1 MDRSKL
7 STGQKLV
14 FYGGL
19 FLDHQPPLHPLVPGG
34 RLRRRRH
41 RQVDGF
47 GAGFYAW
54 FGSLC
59 GIAAAAVVYLK
70 ASGRGKVDSWQFKAE
85 YLVLI
90 LSAVA
95 FVLILVRLIT
105 EADSVFLGT
114 ILGLLVGGLMTL
126 GAFLDSGLK
135 LPQRKPAAAEAAPS
149 GAEPPPPPPP
159 PGVGRSVI
167 ISGAATAAPE
177 ARGAS
182 RARRNP
188 LR

>member
-19 FLDHQPPLHPLVPGG
+19 FLIINLLFIPWYRAGG
-34 RLRRRRH
+34 FVDVALG
-41 RQVDGF
+41 QADGF

-59 GIAAAAVVYLK
+59 GIAAAVLVYLK
-70 ASGRGKVDSWQFKAE
+70 ATSRLGAWQFKPE

-90 LSAVA
+90 LSATG

-114 ILGLLVGGLMTL
+114 ILGLLVTAGMTL

-135 LPQRKPAAAEAAPS
+135 LPQGKPAAAEGAPS

-159 PGVGRSVI
+159 PP
-167 ISGAATAAPE
+167 A
-177 ARGAS
+177 
-182 RARRNP
+182 
-188 LR
+188 

>member
-1 MDRSKL
+1 MDRVKL

-19 FLDHQPPLHPLVPGG
+19 FLVVNLLFIPWYRAGG
-34 RLRRRRH
+34 FVDVALA
-41 RQVDGF
+41 QVDGF

-59 GIAAAAVVYLK
+59 GIAAALLVYLK
-70 ASGRGKVDSWQFKAE
+70 ASGKLGAWQFKPE
-85 YLVLI
+85 YVVLI
-90 LSAVA
+90 LSAAA

-114 ILGLLVGGLMTL
+114 ILGMLATAGMAF

-135 LPQRKPAAAEAAPS
+135 LPERQAAAPAAPPA
-149 GAEPPPPPPP
+149 GTDLPPPPPPP
-159 PGVGRSVI
+159 PAG
-167 ISGAATAAPE
+167 
-177 ARGAS
+177 
-182 RARRNP
+182 
-188 LR
+188 

>member
-19 FLDHQPPLHPLVPGG
+19 FLIVNLLFIPWY
-34 RLRRRRH
+34 
-41 RQVDGF
+41 QVGFINPIGQVNGF

-59 GIAAAAVVYLK
+59 GMAAAFLVYLK
-70 ASGRGKVDSWQFKAE
+70 ASGRGKVASWQFKPE
-85 YLVLI
+85 YLVLG
-90 LSAVA
+90 LSAA
-95 FVLILVRLIT
+95 GFVLILVRLIT

-114 ILGLLVGGLMTL
+114 ILGMLVAAAMAV

-135 LPQRKPAAAEAAPS
+135 MPQGKPAGGEL
-149 GAEPPPPPPP
+149 PPPPPPP
-159 PGVGRSVI
+159 P
-167 ISGAATAAPE
+167 A
-177 ARGAS
+177 
-182 RARRNP
+182 
-188 LR
+188 

>member
-7 STGQKLV
+7 TTGQKLV

-19 FLDHQPPLHPLVPGG
+19 FLVINLLFIPWYRAGG
-34 RLRRRRH
+34 FVDVAIA
-41 RQVDGF
+41 QADGF
-47 GAGFYAW
+47 GSGFYAW

-59 GIAAAAVVYLK
+59 GIAAAALVYLK

-90 LSAVA
+90 LSAAA

-105 EADSVFLGT
+105 ETDSVFLGT

-135 LPQRKPAAAEAAPS
+135 LPERQPKPAAAPAQE
-149 GAEPPPPPPP
+149 GLPPPPPPP
-159 PGVGRSVI
+159 PP
-167 ISGAATAAPE
+167 A
-177 ARGAS
+177 
-182 RARRNP
+182 
-188 LR
+188 

>member
-19 FLDHQPPLHPLVPGG
+19 FLIVNLLFIPWYRAGG
-34 RLRRRRH
+34 FVDVAIA
-41 RQVDGF
+41 QADGF

-59 GIAAAAVVYLK
+59 GIAAAVLVYQK

-114 ILGLLVGGLMTL
+114 ILGLLVTAGMTM

-135 LPQRKPAAAEAAPS
+135 LPQGKPAAAETAPL
-149 GAEPPPPPPP
+149 GAGGPPPPPPP
-159 PGVGRSVI
+159 P
-167 ISGAATAAPE
+167 A
-177 ARGAS
+177 
-182 RARRNP
+182 
-188 LR
+188 

>member
-19 FLDHQPPLHPLVPGG
+19 FLIVNLLFIPWYRAGG
-34 RLRRRRH
+34 FVDVGLA
-41 RQVDGF
+41 QVDGF

-59 GIAAAAVVYLK
+59 GIAAALLVYLK
-70 ASGRGKVDSWQFKAE
+70 ASGRGKLASWQFKPE
-85 YLVLI
+85 YLVLG
-90 LSAVA
+90 LCAA
-95 FVLILVRLIT
+95 GFVLILVRLIT

-114 ILGLLVGGLMTL
+114 ILGMLAAAAMAL

-135 LPQRKPAAAEAAPS
+135 LPQGKPAAASPS
-149 GAEPPPPPPP
+149 GTDLPPPPPPP
-159 PGVGRSVI
+159 P
-167 ISGAATAAPE
+167 A
-177 ARGAS
+177 
-182 RARRNP
+182 
-188 LR
+188 

>member
-19 FLDHQPPLHPLVPGG
+19 FLIVNLLFIPWYRVGG
-34 RLRRRRH
+34 F
-41 RQVDGF
+41 VDVGGGIDGF

-59 GIAAAAVVYLK
+59 GIAAAALVYLK
-70 ASGRGKVDSWQFKAE
+70 AAGKGKVASWQFKVE

-105 EADSVFLGT
+105 EANSVFLGT
-114 ILGLLVGGLMTL
+114 ILGLLVTAGMTL

-135 LPQRKPAAAEAAPS
+135 LPQGKPAAEAAATPDQL
-149 GAEPPPPPPP
+149 PPPPPPP
-159 PGVGRSVI
+159 PQ
-167 ISGAATAAPE
+167 E
-177 ARGAS
+177 
-182 RARRNP
+182 
-188 LR
+188 

>member
-1 MDRSKL
+1 MDRAKL

-19 FLDHQPPLHPLVPGG
+19 FLIVNLLFIPWYQAGFINPMG
-34 RLRRRRH
+34 
-41 RQVDGF
+41 QVNGF

-54 FGSLC
+54 GGSLC
-59 GIAAAAVVYLK
+59 GMAAALLVYLK

-90 LSAVA
+90 LSAAA

-105 EADSVFLGT
+105 EADSTFLGLA
-114 ILGLLVGGLMTL
+114 LGLLVTAGMAF

-135 LPQRKPAAAEAAPS
+135 LPERKPAAAPVAPPA
-149 GAEPPPPPPP
+149 GTDLPPPPPPP
-159 PGVGRSVI
+159 PAG
-167 ISGAATAAPE
+167 
-177 ARGAS
+177 
-182 RARRNP
+182 
-188 LR
+188 

>member
-19 FLDHQPPLHPLVPGG
+19 FLIVNLLFIPWYRVGG
-34 RLRRRRH
+34 F
-41 RQVDGF
+41 VDVGGGIDGF

-59 GIAAAAVVYLK
+59 GIAAAILVYLK
-70 ASGRGKVDSWQFKAE
+70 AAGRGKVDSWQFKAE
-85 YLVLI
+85 YLVLL

-105 EADSVFLGT
+105 EANSVFLGT
-114 ILGLLVGGLMTL
+114 ILGLLVTAGMTM

-135 LPQRKPAAAEAAPS
+135 LPQGKPATAETAPS
-149 GAEPPPPPPP
+149 GAEVPPPPPPP
-159 PGVGRSVI
+159 PP
-167 ISGAATAAPE
+167 A
-177 ARGAS
+177 
-182 RARRNP
+182 
-188 LR
+188 

>member
-1 MDRSKL
+1 MDRAKL

-19 FLDHQPPLHPLVPGG
+19 FLIVNLLFIPWYRAGG
-34 RLRRRRH
+34 FVDVGIG
-41 RQVDGF
+41 VDGF

-59 GIAAAAVVYLK
+59 GIAAAGLVYQK
-70 ASGRGKVDSWQFKAE
+70 ATGRLGSWQFKPE
-85 YLVLI
+85 YLVLA
-90 LSAVA
+90 LSATG

-114 ILGLLVGGLMTL
+114 ILGLLVTAGMTF

-135 LPQRKPAAAEAAPS
+135 LPQGKPAAAEL
-149 GAEPPPPPPP
+149 PPPPPPP
-159 PGVGRSVI
+159 P
-167 ISGAATAAPE
+167 A
-177 ARGAS
+177 
-182 RARRNP
+182 
-188 LR
+188 

>member
-7 STGQKLV
+7 TTGQKLV

-19 FLDHQPPLHPLVPGG
+19 FLVINLLFIPWYRAGG
-34 RLRRRRH
+34 FVDVAIA
-41 RQVDGF
+41 QADGF
-47 GAGFYAW
+47 GSGFYAW

-59 GIAAAAVVYLK
+59 GIAAAALVYLK

-90 LSAVA
+90 LSAAA

-105 EADSVFLGT
+105 ETDSVFLGT

-135 LPQRKPAAAEAAPS
+135 LPERQPKPAAAPAQAQE
-149 GAEPPPPPPP
+149 GLPPPPPPP
-159 PGVGRSVI
+159 PP
-167 ISGAATAAPE
+167 A
-177 ARGAS
+177 
-182 RARRNP
+182 
-188 LR
+188 

>member
-19 FLDHQPPLHPLVPGG
+19 FLVVNLLFIPWYRVGG
-34 RLRRRRH
+34 F
-41 RQVDGF
+41 VDVGAGIDGF

-59 GIAAAAVVYLK
+59 GIAAAGLVYLK

-85 YLVLI
+85 YVVLI
-90 LSAVA
+90 LSAAA

-105 EADSVFLGT
+105 ESSSVFLGT
-114 ILGLLVGGLMTL
+114 ILGLLAGGLMTL

-135 LPQRKPAAAEAAPS
+135 LPERQPKPATPPAQGEL
-149 GAEPPPPPPP
+149 PPPPPPP
-159 PGVGRSVI
+159 P
-167 ISGAATAAPE
+167 A
-177 ARGAS
+177 
-182 RARRNP
+182 
-188 LR
+188 

>member
-19 FLDHQPPLHPLVPGG
+19 FLIVNLLFIPWYRAGG
-34 RLRRRRH
+34 FVDVAIG
-41 RQVDGF
+41 QADGF
-47 GAGFYAW
+47 GSGFYAW

-59 GIAAAAVVYLK
+59 GIAAAALVYLK

-85 YLVLI
+85 YLVLV
-90 LSAVA
+90 LSAAA

-135 LPQRKPAAAEAAPS
+135 LPQGKPAPAEAAPS

-159 PGVGRSVI
+159 P
-167 ISGAATAAPE
+167 A
-177 ARGAS
+177 
-182 RARRNP
+182 
-188 LR
+188 

>member
-1 MDRSKL
+1 MNRAKL

-19 FLDHQPPLHPLVPGG
+19 FLIVNLLFIPWYQAGFINPIG
-34 RLRRRRH
+34 
-41 RQVDGF
+41 QVNGF

-59 GIAAAAVVYLK
+59 GIAAAILLYLK
-70 ASGRGKVDSWQFKAE
+70 ASGRGKLASWQFKPE
-85 YLVLI
+85 YLVLG
-90 LSAVA
+90 LSAAA

-114 ILGLLVGGLMTL
+114 ILGMLVAAAMTV

-135 LPQRKPAAAEAAPS
+135 LPQGKPAAAETAPPD
-149 GAEPPPPPPP
+149 GADLPPPPPPP
-159 PGVGRSVI
+159 
-167 ISGAATAAPE
+167 A
-177 ARGAS
+177 
-182 RARRNP
+182 
-188 LR
+188 